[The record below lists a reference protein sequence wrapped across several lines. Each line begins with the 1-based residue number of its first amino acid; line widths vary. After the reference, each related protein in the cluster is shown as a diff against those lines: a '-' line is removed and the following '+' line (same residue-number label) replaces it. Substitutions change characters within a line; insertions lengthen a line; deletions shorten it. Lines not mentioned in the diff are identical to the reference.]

1 MLETDSAPQEDT
13 TTYDDD
19 LQKLKEESDKPKPST
34 KVLKE
39 LMKSTFEGIYYFQSC
54 YCILY
59 SAGRRKWIL
68 EYSPSVSDI
77 IAVFPVLK
85 RSRHVSN
92 L

>member
-39 LMKSTFEGIYYFQSC
+39 LMKSTFEGFQSC

-59 SAGRRKWIL
+59 SAGRRKWN
-68 EYSPSVSDI
+68 SPSVSDI